1 MQAIAPSILSWQV
14 EEASEESAG
23 SSNLSKLLTQ
33 GAQVAIQS
41 DNKMSQV
48 QLLQSNFVL
57 AQQCI
62 VLLH

>member
-1 MQAIAPSILSWQV
+1 MQAIAPSILSWQ
-14 EEASEESAG
+14 ASEESAG
-23 SSNLSKLLTQ
+23 SSNLSKLLMQ

-41 DNKMSQV
+41 DNKISQV
-48 QLLQSNFVL
+48 QLLQSSFVL